1 MTRSHHET
9 TFSQKKIIDDIQ
21 ENVEQML
28 VEINEFDEEFANRY
42 KFRQSFSMSDAI
54 SNENDDASHSL
65 NIETIRHL
73 KWWINNHLNDFL
85 KEFNDLRLDRDKYL
99 FALNDFHQFVK
110 IFKQQQQSLFD
121 TDNTLDALR
130 VKFKTI
136 EKEREQIKKQF
147 INKRIEYDDLLK
159 QHEIFQTE
167 QKSHHS
173 VDTNDDRDNSEN
185 NENEF
190 ETDSSIKSSKKK
202 KRSAKHSDSEKLID
216 DVNSEWL
223 IWKVNVHDKLTI
235 NDDWYETSQFLI
247 IAVIDW
253 IDDKVAE
260 HIQSRR
266 YNNLNY
272 FKNEQMM
279 IFFLEDIY
287 EDSNHQRNVR
297 REYRNLTMFDT
308 QNFQFFY
315 SNFHRLDIQ
324 INFDQL
330 TLMKNLIDKLIMSLK
345 QVMNNSSRNWTILNE
360 WKNDI
365 QQMHND
371 LINIR
376 KKKIRIRAQKSVFTY
391 FKSTSVVSIATS
403 FVKSTTSIFFVKSAI
418 RFQLKIDHKHDFVID
433 QLIVTSKCFTCEK
446 FDHVW
451 KKSFHDSK
459 FQERQW
465 HKMQMI
471 QMNFDID
478 SSDSKN

>member
-1 MTRSHHET
+1 MN
-9 TFSQKKIIDDIQ
+9 F
-21 ENVEQML
+21 
-28 VEINEFDEEFANRY
+28 
-42 KFRQSFSMSDAI
+42 
-54 SNENDDASHSL
+54 
-65 NIETIRHL
+65 
-73 KWWINNHLNDFL
+73 
-85 KEFNDLRLDRDKYL
+85 
-99 FALNDFHQFVK
+99 
-110 IFKQQQQSLFD
+110 
-121 TDNTLDALR
+121 
-130 VKFKTI
+130 
-136 EKEREQIKKQF
+136 
-147 INKRIEYDDLLK
+147 
-159 QHEIFQTE
+159 
-167 QKSHHS
+167 
-173 VDTNDDRDNSEN
+173 
-185 NENEF
+185 
-190 ETDSSIKSSKKK
+190 
-202 KRSAKHSDSEKLID
+202 
-216 DVNSEWL
+216 EWL
-223 IWKVNVHDKLTI
+223 IWKVNVHDKFTI

-247 IAVIDW
+247 IVVIDW
-253 IDDKVAE
+253 IDDKVAK

-297 REYRNLTMFDT
+297 RKYRNLTMFDT

-324 INFDQL
+324 INFDQF

-345 QVMNNSSRNWTILNE
+345 QVMNNSSRNWTTLNE

-365 QQMHND
+365 QQMHNV

-376 KKKIRIRAQKSVFTY
+376 KKKIRIRIQKSILTY
-391 FKSTSVVSIATS
+391 FKSNSVASIATS
-403 FVKSTTSIFFVKSAI
+403 FVKSITSILFVKFAI

-433 QLIVTSKCFTCEK
+433 QLIVTSKCFTCEE

-451 KKSFHDSK
+451 KKCFHDSK

>member
-1 MTRSHHET
+1 MIWFFQIKLLILFKLLTCRDQ
-9 TFSQKKIIDDIQ
+9 F
-21 ENVEQML
+21 
-28 VEINEFDEEFANRY
+28 NRY
-42 KFRQSFSMSDAI
+42 KFRQSLFMSNAI
-54 SNENDDASHSL
+54 SNENDDASHFL

-73 KWWINNHLNDFL
+73 KWWINNHFNDFL
-85 KEFNDLRLDRDKYL
+85 KKFNDLRFDRNKYL
-99 FALNDFHQFVK
+99 FALSDFYQFVK

-121 TDNTLDALR
+121 TDNIFDAFR
-130 VKFKTI
+130 VKFKAI
-136 EKEREQIKKQF
+136 EKERKQVKKRF
-147 INKRIEYDDLLK
+147 INKRIEYDDFLK
-159 QHEIFQTE
+159 KHEILQTK
-167 QKSHHS
+167 QKFHHF
-173 VDTNDDRDNSEN
+173 VDTNDDRDNFEN

-190 ETDSSIKSSKKK
+190 EIDNSIKFSKKK
-202 KRSAKHSDSEKLID
+202 KRSIKHSNSEKFID
-216 DVNSEWL
+216 DVNSEWF
-223 IWKVNVHDKLTI
+223 IWKVNVHDKFTI

-247 IAVIDW
+247 IVVIDW
-253 IDDKVAE
+253 IDDKVAK

-287 EDSNHQRNVR
+287 ENSNHQRNVR
-297 REYRNLTMFDT
+297 REYRDLTMFDT

-315 SNFHRLDIQ
+315 SNFHRLNIQ
-324 INFDQL
+324 INFDQF
-330 TLMKNLIDKLIMSLK
+330 TLMKNLIDKFIMSLK
-345 QVMNNSSRNWTILNE
+345 QVMNNSFHNWITLNE

-376 KKKIRIRAQKSVFTY
+376 KKKIRIRIQKSVFTY
-391 FKSTSVVSIATS
+391 FKSIFVASIATS
-403 FVKSTTSIFFVKSAI
+403 FVKSITSIFFVKFAI
-418 RFQLKIDHKHDFVID
+418 RFQFKIDHKHDFVID

-451 KKSFHDSK
+451 KECFHDNK
-459 FQERQW
+459 FQKRQW

-478 SSDSKN
+478 SNDSKN